1 MTRAGLLALWPLY
14 GAALGAAGMALF
26 VSAAQ
31 FLPVPVAAATVTIFW
46 ASVSSALRED
56 VRIGAPH
63 GNWTVARIAPRV
75 LAAIIWI
82 AAFVHVGT
90 SHAGD
95 PHKEVLRMALAAV
108 AAQCISR
115 AGTLALAWTSRP
127 AAGGLELCARLS
139 ASVAIPAALIGTVAA
154 SLYGLRIGI
163 ALIAGAYVILRG
175 ARDWFYRRHGGI
187 DGDDVANARML
198 LECYTVLLV
207 VFEPR

>member
-1 MTRAGLLALWPLY
+1 MTRLGLYASWPLY

-26 VSAAQ
+26 VSASR

-46 ASVSSALRED
+46 ACVSSLLRED

-63 GNWTVARIAPRV
+63 GPWTLARIAPRV

-82 AAFVHVGT
+82 GAFVHEGA
-90 SHAGD
+90 SHAGI
-95 PHKEVLRMALAAV
+95 LRMAMAA
-108 AAQCISR
+108 ATAQCISR

-139 ASVAIPAALIGTVAA
+139 ASAAIPAALIGTLAA
-154 SLYGLRIGI
+154 SLYGLRIGV

-175 ARDWFYRRHGGI
+175 ARDWFYRQHGGI
-187 DGDDVANARML
+187 DGDDLANARML